1 VVKISDRIKAIGPA
15 ALIAAAFIGPGTVT
29 TCTLAG
35 AGFGYSLLWALL
47 FSMIATMV
55 LQEMSARLGLIGQ
68 IGLGDALRKE
78 FKSPLGKL
86 MSTLLV
92 LSAIAL
98 GNAAYETGNILGG
111 AMGMT
116 SMTGID
122 KVNIGSLSFNIWG
135 LLIGAIAFSLL
146 YTGSYKVIEKG
157 LIGLVVLMSITFIS
171 TAILVKPDIS
181 EIFKG
186 MFIPGIKPGSTLTIV
201 GLIGTTVVPYNLF
214 LHASLVKQKW
224 KDPSMIGVVRG
235 DNLISIGAGGL
246 ISMTI
251 VITAATAFYGTGA
264 TISGA
269 SDMADQLGPLLGRA
283 SSFFL
288 SLGLLS
294 AGISSAITAPLAAAY
309 ATSEILGWDSSMK
322 SRKFRMVW
330 IIVLLTGTI
339 FSIIGFKPIN
349 AIFIAQITNGILLP
363 FIAIFL
369 LKVMNNEKL
378 LGNMKNGILANSIGF
393 LVILVALLLGIKSVV
408 TVLGMI

>member
-1 VVKISDRIKAIGPA
+1 MASFIERLKAIGPA

-35 AGFGYSLLWALL
+35 AGFGYTLLWALL
-47 FSMIATMV
+47 FSVLATMI

-68 IGLGDALRKE
+68 IGLGDALRSE
-78 FKSPLGKL
+78 FKSPLGKIV
-86 MSTLLV
+86 STLLV

-111 AMGMT
+111 AMGLA
-116 SMTGID
+116 SITGLDSI
-122 KVNIGSLSFNIWG
+122 NIGVIKLNIWG
-135 LLIGAIAFSLL
+135 PLIGIIAFSLL
-146 YTGSYKVIEKG
+146 FTGSYKVIEKG
-157 LIGLVVLMSITFIS
+157 LIGLVIFMSITFIS
-171 TAILVKPDIS
+171 TAILVKPDFGAVLNG
-181 EIFKG
+181 IFV
-186 MFIPGIKPGSTLTIV
+186 PHIKPGSTLTIV

-224 KDPSMIGVVRG
+224 KDPGMIAAVRS

-251 VITAATAFYGTGA
+251 VITSAAAFYGSD
-264 TISGA
+264 TIISSA
-269 SDMADQLGPLLGRA
+269 ADMAEQLGPLLGRA
-283 SSFFL
+283 SSLFL

-309 ATSEILGWDSSMK
+309 ATSEILGWSTEMK
-322 SRKFRMVW
+322 SIKFRSIW
-330 IIVLLTGTI
+330 IVVLLTGTV
-339 FSIIGFKPIN
+339 FSALGFKPVN
-349 AIFIAQITNGILLP
+349 AIFVAQITNGILLP

-369 LKVMNNEKL
+369 LKVMNNEEI
-378 LGNMKNGILANSIGF
+378 LGNMKNKLPANILGAI
-393 LVILVALLLGIKSVV
+393 VILVALLLGVKSII